1 MRARHS
7 TFFYLMSSNV
17 IIILI
22 CVALLFTVSFLFVRD
37 IQISNRMDALKS
49 HAYDIAELSGAVMVQ
64 ESDRLFLFGPS
75 TVRPLL
81 AGKLQTLRDEYAA
94 YCLVFDRSG
103 QVTTYFLSLL
113 DEYSELKTT
122 FDAKNLLGTLQKA
135 FLGQEITAQ
144 IHTSEGPMFTVAVP
158 LVRNGAILGAVYIQT
173 AAQTVQQSY
182 MGLALRIGM
191 IALLILIFAAVIV
204 WQSTRRFTQPLSEM
218 AEASKDVAGGKYGR
232 VVTKGDTK
240 EVADLSDAFNSMSVQ
255 LQETDQVRRDFI
267 ANVSHELSSPMT
279 SIQGFVQ
286 GILDGTVEKDDQRKY
301 LQIVLDETKRLSKL
315 VSGLL
320 NLSRMESDQT
330 RLDKSAFDIHELIRQ
345 VLITKMS
352 AIEEKR
358 HELHLDFRDVPLY
371 VDANRDAIEQVLINL
386 IDNAIKYTPPR
397 GQITIASKEAN
408 ENTIAVAI
416 TDNGIGILPEDAA
429 HIFERF
435 YVAEKSHTSG
445 KGTGLGLAISRK
457 IMEKHGQHIRLVP
470 SLQGTTF
477 EFTLDKSSKQI
488 KETLHES

>member
-1 MRARHS
+1 
-7 TFFYLMSSNV
+7 
-17 IIILI
+17 
-22 CVALLFTVSFLFVRD
+22 
-37 IQISNRMDALKS
+37 
-49 HAYDIAELSGAVMVQ
+49 
-64 ESDRLFLFGPS
+64 
-75 TVRPLL
+75 
-81 AGKLQTLRDEYAA
+81 
-94 YCLVFDRSG
+94 
-103 QVTTYFLSLL
+103 
-113 DEYSELKTT
+113 
-122 FDAKNLLGTLQKA
+122 
-135 FLGQEITAQ
+135 
-144 IHTSEGPMFTVAVP
+144 
-158 LVRNGAILGAVYIQT
+158 
-173 AAQTVQQSY
+173 
-182 MGLALRIGM
+182 
-191 IALLILIFAAVIV
+191 
-204 WQSTRRFTQPLSEM
+204 
-218 AEASKDVAGGKYGR
+218 
-232 VVTKGDTK
+232 
-240 EVADLSDAFNSMSVQ
+240 
-255 LQETDQVRRDFI
+255 
-267 ANVSHELSSPMT
+267 MT

-286 GILDGTVEKDDQRKY
+286 GILDGTVEKDVQRKY